1 MSFLAERYQQ
11 ITDDLSQL
19 NLFNDSIISDYDI
32 FKSLIFSKIT
42 LSEDEFILYRKLF
55 FSMYRDILKPDLY
68 IYLNQNVDRLKE
80 NIQKRGRDYEQSIDK
95 NYLNSINTGY
105 LEFLKTQKD
114 LNIKVIDINDLDFVN
129 NRLDYLSVLNSI
141 CS

>member
-1 MSFLAERYQQ
+1 
-11 ITDDLSQL
+11 
-19 NLFNDSIISDYDI
+19 
-32 FKSLIFSKIT
+32 
-42 LSEDEFILYRKLF
+42 
-55 FSMYRDILKPDLY
+55 MYRDILKPDLY